1 MRNVALIA
9 SIAALVAAPAAAQHG
24 HHVAQAPVVDTAL
37 ARQLDAVRRATE
49 RYRDHANAVADGYK
63 LFGADGP
70 LMGEHWY
77 RPDLVKQPLDI
88 SRPATLQY
96 ANINGKRELI
106 GVAFNVYQRRGE
118 PLTEGFVGTS
128 YHWHVHDIPKLA
140 QALVADRPLLRRAV
154 QRRAARGKLGGGDN
168 RSQLV
173 MLHVWAWSDNPDG
186 IFAQQHRTLPYLRAG
201 LPADWAKGAS
211 VDAAWGVS
219 LLRDGCARELE
230 RLDRLAKLSS
240 AQREKLNAACLRSAA
255 DVRASAGSALS
266 ADQLNG
272 RAAAAWRDLAELRD
286 ETLTP
291 EQKRRLS
298 AVLEPMIAH

>member
-1 MRNVALIA
+1 MRNVTLIA
-9 SIAALVAAPAAAQHG
+9 AIAGLVAAPVAAQHA
-24 HHVAQAPVVDTAL
+24 HHVTQGPVADSAL

-49 RYRDHANAVADGYK
+49 RYRDHATAVADGYK

-96 ANINGKRELI
+96 ASVNGKRQLI
-106 GVAFNVYQRRGE
+106 GVAFNVYQRPGE
-118 PLTEGFVGTS
+118 PLPEGFAGAS
-128 YHWHVHDIPKLA
+128 DHWHVHDIPKLA
-140 QALVADRPLLRRAV
+140 EALVADRPLLRRAV
-154 QRRAARGKLGGGDN
+154 QRRAANGKLGGGDN

-173 MLHVWAWSDNPDG
+173 MLHVWVWSDNPDG
-186 IFAQQHRTLPYLRAG
+186 IFAQQQRTLPYLRAG

-211 VDAAWGVS
+211 VEAAWGVS

-240 AQREKLNAACLRSAA
+240 GQKEKLNTACQRSAQ
-255 DVRASAGSALS
+255 DVRGSAGSALT
-266 ADQLNG
+266 ADQLNR
-272 RAAAAWRDLAELRD
+272 RAAAAWKELAELRD
-286 ETLTP
+286 KTLTS

-298 AVLEPMIAH
+298 AVMEPMIAH